1 MSISPVSAFSISY
14 PEFYFFIT
22 EPTIIDYEELFFSVA
37 NTQDESLLIQCGYDK
52 ILGINVSVE
61 FTWDSTILEAGKS
74 VSNRYKIIV
83 NEALSTTFPVEISCI
98 AYSLNNETGNK
109 LVAGAVVV
117 NRIEYYSETEGYFLN
132 LNIIDQSGKPLLAD
146 IRMYHKINTSYP
158 YSPIGRYNDSNI
170 QGYFP
175 RGWYLIQAEHIET
188 GIDGSEQFFLGNDS
202 NFDVELAL
210 VGFRYFEPIDDGKNH
225 LGINATINNY
235 VDMLYEVE
243 IFATLY
249 KDGKQLDETN
259 KDYWQEF
266 PRVVD
271 HKIKFWFSY
280 EDWEIGEYEIVGY
293 IYSSGEEIA
302 SKFKIMNLSD
312 VPIKTTI
319 PDYLIISL
327 GIVVGVGLTIIITK
341 LYNNKR
347 MRSKYAEVEKKIR
360 K

>member
-1 MSISPVSAFSISY
+1 MSISNVSAFSISY

-22 EPTIIDYEELFFSVA
+22 EPTIIDYEELVFTVA

-61 FTWDSTILEAGKS
+61 FTWTSVVLEAGKS
-74 VSNRYKIIV
+74 ISNRYKIFV
-83 NEALSTTFPVEISCI
+83 NEALSTTFSLEISCNG
-98 AYSLNNETGNK
+98 YSLNNETGNK
-109 LVAGAVVV
+109 LVGGAVVI

-146 IRMYHKINTSYP
+146 IRMYHKTNASYP
-158 YSPIGRYNDSNI
+158 YSPIGSYNDSNI

-175 RGWYLIQAEHIET
+175 KGWYLIQAEHLET

-202 NFDVELAL
+202 DFDIELAL

-235 VDMLYEVE
+235 VDVLYEIE
-243 IFATLY
+243 IFAKLY
-249 KDGKQLDETN
+249 RDGKQLDETN

-266 PRVVD
+266 PKVID
-271 HKIKFWFSY
+271 HRIKLWFGY
-280 EDWEIGEYEIVGY
+280 EDWKIGEYEIVAY

-302 SKFKIMNLSD
+302 SKYKIMNLSD
-312 VPIKTTI
+312 VPIETEI
-319 PDYLIISL
+319 PDFIIVSFGIFL
-327 GIVVGVGLTIIITK
+327 GIMVTGISFK
-341 LYNNKR
+341 LYNKR
-347 MRSKYAEVEKKIR
+347 MRNKYVKVEKKLR
-360 K
+360 Q